1 MALVQKSTVGVME
14 ECELLGLRTY
24 GKGRGTEI
32 SGAPGTVQPKIP
44 VDICSQVLDG
54 SDKTRI
60 RIKSIK
66 STLGTR

>member
-1 MALVQKSTVGVME
+1 ME
-14 ECELLGLRTY
+14 EEGELRFL
-24 GKGRGTEI
+24 EP
-32 SGAPGTVQPKIP
+32 PGTVQPKIP